1 MPPHGVQLPEHSIF
15 GGRRRIA
22 EEESIDQPRDEVG
35 SQRQTCGDI
44 LLALMLGASALE
56 KGSVRQDIRRR
67 RGLTEEVLR
76 REQYAPFQ

>member
-1 MPPHGVQLPEHSIF
+1 
-15 GGRRRIA
+15 
-22 EEESIDQPRDEVG
+22 
-35 SQRQTCGDI
+35 
-44 LLALMLGASALE
+44 MLGASALE